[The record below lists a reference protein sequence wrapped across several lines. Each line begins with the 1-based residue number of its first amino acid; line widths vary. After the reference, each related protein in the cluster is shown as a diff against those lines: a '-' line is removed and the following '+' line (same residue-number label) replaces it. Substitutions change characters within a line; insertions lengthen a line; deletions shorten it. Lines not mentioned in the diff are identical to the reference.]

1 MTARRQIRESIG
13 RRLVRLHRAD
23 AAIAEGVRRA
33 TRTLAALVVAA
44 AVLGA
49 TGRGAAEGQ
58 KVRLG
63 VLKLTSSAV
72 LFLGAEKGYFK
83 EFGVEPEFVFFEAA
97 QPIAVALASGDLEAG
112 ATGLTA
118 GLYNIVA
125 GGVKIWIVA
134 DKGREWPDH
143 NLTALLVRKDLYDA
157 GARTLRDLKGR
168 TIGVTQIGS
177 TFHYNVGRL
186 LEREGMAPGDVEIV
200 ALQSLGAVADALQ
213 AKRLDAAAT
222 AEPFVSRLESS
233 GAGVTIVRTGDSLPW
248 QIAAMLYSNT
258 FAKDRARAVAFMK
271 GYVKSSRHYFDS
283 VLKEKSGP
291 AFDDVVAIT
300 AKYTGA
306 RPELIRRG
314 FPYQDRDGRS
324 MPGDIGRQTAW
335 WYRQGLVKAPIQDT
349 DIVDASFLREALE
362 GMR

>member
-1 MTARRQIRESIG
+1 MDDMRLFARGI
-13 RRLVRLHRAD
+13 
-23 AAIAEGVRRA
+23 AALA
-33 TRTLAALVVAA
+33 LAACA
-44 AVLGA
+44 LG
-49 TGRGAAEGQ
+49 GAGEVPGQ
-58 KVRLG
+58 GAKVRLG

-72 LFLGAEKGYFK
+72 LFLGAEKGYFR
-83 EFGVEPEFVFFEAA
+83 EFGVEPELVFFDAA
-97 QPIAVALASGDLEAG
+97 QPIAVAIASGDLDVG

-143 NLTALLVRKDLYDA
+143 NLTALLVRRDLYDA

-200 ALQSLGAVADALQ
+200 PLQSLGAVADALQ

-233 GAGVTIVRTGDSLPW
+233 GAGVTIIRTGDSLPW
-248 QIAAMLYSNT
+248 QIAAMLYSDT
-258 FAKDRARAVAFMK
+258 FARDRRRAVAFMR
-271 GYVKSSRHYFDS
+271 GYVKSSRHYFDA
-283 VLKEKSGP
+283 VLRKKSGP
-291 AFDDVVAIT
+291 EFDEVVAIT
-300 AKYTGA
+300 ATYTGA

-314 FPYQDRDGRS
+314 FPYQDRDGRL

-335 WYRQGLVKAPIQDT
+335 WYARGLVKAPIAAT
-349 DIVDASFLREALE
+349 GIVDESFLREALE
-362 GMR
+362 GLK

>member
-1 MTARRQIRESIG
+1 M
-13 RRLVRLHRAD
+13 L
-23 AAIAEGVRRA
+23 A
-33 TRTLAALVVAA
+33 TRGLAALALAAVVSCGVGEAA
-44 AVLGA
+44 AQ
-49 TGRGAAEGQ
+49 GQ

-72 LFLGAEKGYFK
+72 LFLGVEKGYFK
-83 EFGVEPEFVFFEAA
+83 EFGVEPEFVYFDAA
-97 QPIAVALASGDLEAG
+97 QPIAVAIASGDLEVG

-125 GGVKIWIVA
+125 GGVRIWIVA

-143 NLTALLVRKDLYDA
+143 NLTALVVRRDLWES
-157 GARTLRDLKGR
+157 GVRTLRDLKGR

-186 LEREGMAPGDVEIV
+186 LEKEGLAPTDVEIV

-248 QIAAMLYSNT
+248 QIAVMLYSDK
-258 FAKDRARAVAFMK
+258 FARDRARAVAFMK
-271 GYVKSSRHYFDS
+271 AYVKSSRHYFDS
-283 VLKEKSGP
+283 VLRKKSGP
-291 AFDDVVAIT
+291 EFEEVVAIT

-314 FPYQDRDGRS
+314 FPYQDRDGRL
-324 MPGDIGRQTAW
+324 MPGDVGRQTAW
-335 WYRQGLVKAPIQDT
+335 WHTQGLVKAPIRDA
-349 DIVDASFLREALE
+349 DIVDESFLREALK
-362 GMR
+362 GLR